1 MSKKPIDARQAN
13 PNRKIEFTPT
23 EANALLKIIT
33 TAVKAVGIDDGGK
46 LSQEAIH
53 FKNKIMN
60 AFNIK
65 EGDEKK
71 AEDKPKPT
79 LKAVKGGKK

>member
-13 PNRKIEFTPT
+13 PNKRIEFSPN
-23 EANALLKIIT
+23 EANVLLKLLT
-33 TAVKAVGIDDGGK
+33 TAVKAVGIDDGGQ

-79 LKAVKGGKK
+79 PKAVKGGKK